1 MNAVNDDA
9 TPPGMLP
16 PRPGLPA
23 ELHEPFSTWCD
34 THHLE
39 QLVVPGFRRVRRFSL
54 VRSEAAEPP
63 RYLTIYD
70 LDRLGVLESDEYD
83 AYRARSAGLPEFLQ
97 GHLRAARTD
106 AWLVASVPARAGL
119 VPGGA
124 GLAHLFVPEG
134 ADLADWFAEH
144 GVALL
149 EITGGTT
156 ARLLHAAG
164 GEQVVVVELPEAPE
178 GPDAPDPAALP
189 RPDAL
194 DDGVGWGLYRLDF
207 TATPDS

>member
-1 MNAVNDDA
+1 MTAVNDDA
-9 TPPGMLP
+9 TPTGMLHL
-16 PRPGLPA
+16 RTWLPA

-54 VRSEAAEPP
+54 VRSEVAEPP

-70 LDRLGVLESDEYD
+70 LDRLEVLESDEYD
-83 AYRARSAGLPEFLQ
+83 AYRARSTGLPEFLQ

-124 GLAHLFVPEG
+124 GSPTSSCPRVPT
-134 ADLADWFAEH
+134 WP
-144 GVALL
+144 
-149 EITGGTT
+149 TGSPST
-156 ARLLHAAG
+156 AWPCSRPP
-164 GEQVVVVELPEAPE
+164 VPRRPVCCTPP
-178 GPDAPDPAALP
+178 PASRSWWWSCPMPPSPTGSTRP
-189 RPDAL
+189 RSPCPTGL
-194 DDGVGWGLYRLDF
+194 DDGIGWGLYRLDF